1 MGPRALRR
9 VFNLWPPFLFAGIHV
24 VAIGQDW
31 RSAEVE
37 LRMRP
42 WNRNVVGTHFGGSLF
57 AMTDPFWMILVMRAL
72 GPGYTV
78 WDRAGEI
85 AFLKPGRGTVRARF
99 QLDEDALRELRDA
112 ADTPAADRAPD
123 PVAASDTIT
132 VTLSGAVLRWFQTDV
147 LDAEGA
153 TVARVRKQIYVRRR
167 APVVVPD
174 RVGVSDSPARDAGAG
189 TVHASPRSS

>member
-1 MGPRALRR
+1 MKRLSLSGMSPRSLRR

-24 VAIGQDW
+24 VAIGEDW

-99 QLDEDALRELRDA
+99 ELDDEALRELRDA
-112 ADTPAADRAPD
+112 AAGVPGADGPAAS
-123 PVAASDTIT
+123 AATSDTLT
-132 VTLSGAVLRWFQTDV
+132 VTPSGAVLRWFQTDV
-147 LDAEGA
+147 LDAEGV
-153 TVARVRKQIYVRRR
+153 TVARVRKQVYVRRR
-167 APVVVPD
+167 AP
-174 RVGVSDSPARDAGAG
+174 
-189 TVHASPRSS
+189 